1 MVTGGAGE
9 PSAKRAKVDEA
20 KEEEDPLV
28 RRREELILGVENAR
42 AEAKRW
48 EKSLVR
54 DAEEVAKRLKRKA
67 DEEAERPNQEAE
79 RLKRQADEEF
89 ERVKRWAKAESEAMG
104 ERKVLQAKKSLAQ
117 HLPTVCVKLEA
128 KNEKL
133 LGRLPPEMWQK
144 ILDEYLDQN
153 DLLALAMT
161 CRFFRDTTKDLGNKL
176 VTNLRANRLLEL
188 RESGKVASHSL
199 GWFQWVCDTWEIL
212 PGYEARWLK
221 RVKGAVYEGNLV
233 NYAAVQ
239 GSVEILSWLEE
250 KGWELNE
257 DTGKW
262 AGLGGAVEVLEYL
275 VDWGYEF
282 EFIEGA
288 CAWAARGGRLEAL
301 KFLRGLDPPCRWDE
315 TTCAWAAAYG
325 RLDVLKW
332 LRAQDPPCPWSRG
345 ECREEASHNGH
356 DHIVDWIDQ
365 QEDESDCDSEEQ
377 RERERERE
385 ITMEEM
391 LFPDDDGDYDS
402 DGSYDSYSDEY
413 F

>member
-133 LGRLPPEMWQK
+133 LGRLPPEMW
-144 ILDEYLDQN
+144 
-153 DLLALAMT
+153 
-161 CRFFRDTTKDLGNKL
+161 
-176 VTNLRANRLLEL
+176 
-188 RESGKVASHSL
+188 
-199 GWFQWVCDTWEIL
+199 
-212 PGYEARWLK
+212 
-221 RVKGAVYEGNLV
+221 
-233 NYAAVQ
+233 
-239 GSVEILSWLEE
+239 
-250 KGWELNE
+250 
-257 DTGKW
+257 
-262 AGLGGAVEVLEYL
+262 
-275 VDWGYEF
+275 
-282 EFIEGA
+282 
-288 CAWAARGGRLEAL
+288 
-301 KFLRGLDPPCRWDE
+301 
-315 TTCAWAAAYG
+315 
-325 RLDVLKW
+325 
-332 LRAQDPPCPWSRG
+332 
-345 ECREEASHNGH
+345 
-356 DHIVDWIDQ
+356 
-365 QEDESDCDSEEQ
+365 
-377 RERERERE
+377 
-385 ITMEEM
+385 
-391 LFPDDDGDYDS
+391 
-402 DGSYDSYSDEY
+402 
-413 F
+413 